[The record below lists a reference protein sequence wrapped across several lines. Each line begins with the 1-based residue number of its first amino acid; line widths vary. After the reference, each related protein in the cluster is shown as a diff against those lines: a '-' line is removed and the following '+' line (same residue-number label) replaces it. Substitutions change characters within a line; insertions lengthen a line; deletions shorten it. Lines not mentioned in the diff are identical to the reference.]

1 MKRVYKYKIVPGSI
15 HRVPLVVVPLGAIV
29 RHVGEQDGELF
40 VWAEVDVLE
49 VLTEHIYLEVF
60 GTGHDMVEDMG
71 VMREFLNTVQMA
83 NGLVFHIY
91 HRIN

>member
-1 MKRVYKYKIVPGSI
+1 MKRVYKYKIVPHTL
-15 HRVPLVVVPLGAIV
+15 HRQSVVEVPFLAII

-40 VWAEVDVLE
+40 VWAEVEVAETSTHVLD
-49 VLTEHIYLEVF
+49 IEVF
-60 GTGHDMVEDMG
+60 GTGQDIVEDMG
-71 VMREFLNTVQMA
+71 VTREFLGTVQMA